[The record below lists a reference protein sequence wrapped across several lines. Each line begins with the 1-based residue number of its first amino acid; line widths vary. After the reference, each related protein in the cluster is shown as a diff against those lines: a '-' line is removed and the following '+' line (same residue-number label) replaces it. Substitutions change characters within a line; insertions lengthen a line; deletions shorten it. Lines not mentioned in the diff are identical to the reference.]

1 MLCLRLKGDRCA
13 SGSGNDHTVAIA
25 FLRSLANEQWTLFGE
40 DTNGEVTPENPNSA
54 VKNIADSTLH
64 RGLGF
69 RGQLDKSPWECEA
82 TVRRRGQR
90 LLSATLEKTI
100 NVTLVEAYVESFV
113 SVYQRSVITLND
125 PDTLLVRIGRVGDG

>member
-1 MLCLRLKGDRCA
+1 M
-13 SGSGNDHTVAIA
+13 
-25 FLRSLANEQWTLFGE
+25 
-40 DTNGEVTPENPNSA
+40 
-54 VKNIADSTLH
+54 
-64 RGLGF
+64 
-69 RGQLDKSPWECEA
+69 
-82 TVRRRGQR
+82 RRRGQR